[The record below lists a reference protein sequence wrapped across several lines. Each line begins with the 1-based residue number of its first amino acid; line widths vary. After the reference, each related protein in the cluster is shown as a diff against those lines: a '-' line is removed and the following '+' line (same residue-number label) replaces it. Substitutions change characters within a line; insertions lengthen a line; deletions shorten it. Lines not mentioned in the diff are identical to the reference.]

1 MPAIGPNM
9 SADLFLRHTEGWNL
23 ISVPC
28 WDMQVKRK
36 GPCNVV
42 VVAVVVVVVD
52 GMHSKS
58 SSGVTKSING
68 ELGMSHSTLRP
79 FPLDGGA
86 VASSDAFAPKEL
98 PTIANSNVTAAAG
111 NSDSHGC
118 HSLQV
123 GPVGEE
129 HRIIRGRHS

>member
-1 MPAIGPNM
+1 MEPN
-9 SADLFLRHTEGWNL
+9 FC
-23 ISVPC
+23 SVLGYASKTTNPC
-28 WDMQVKRK
+28 K
-36 GPCNVV
+36 VV

-52 GMHSKS
+52 GMHSKRS
-58 SSGVTKSING
+58 RGVTKSING
-68 ELGMSHSTLRP
+68 ELGISHSTLKP

-86 VASSDAFAPKEL
+86 AASSDAFAPKKL
-98 PTIANSNVTAAAG
+98 LIIANSNVTAAAG

-129 HRIIRGRHS
+129 HRIIRGCHS